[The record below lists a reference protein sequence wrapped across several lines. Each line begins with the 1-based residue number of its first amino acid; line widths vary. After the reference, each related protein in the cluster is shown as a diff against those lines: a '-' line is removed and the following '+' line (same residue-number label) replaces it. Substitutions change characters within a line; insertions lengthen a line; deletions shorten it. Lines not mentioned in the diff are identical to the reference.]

1 MADTKV
7 SSLTFLATIPDN
19 TDVLYIVDAGTS
31 KQITYQNLVGN
42 SIADLDSRIVALSG
56 NQSVNLSG
64 SVTANTAATEL
75 LRTDYT
81 YLSSEIDTAK
91 TSQQDIGAFVDQG
104 VSQTITLDGTTLTIL
119 SGIITNIS

>member
-42 SIADLDSRIVALSG
+42 SVADLDSRIVALSG

-81 YLSSEIDTAK
+81 YLSSEIDIAK
-91 TSQQDIGAFVDQG
+91 SSQQEIGAFVDQG
-104 VSQTITLDGTTLTIL
+104 VNQTVTIGSTTLTIL

>member
-7 SSLTFLATIPDN
+7 SSLTFLTTIPDN
-19 TDVLYIVDAGTS
+19 TDVLYIVDGGTS
-31 KQITYQNLVGN
+31 KQITYENLVG
-42 SIADLDSRIVALSG
+42 SSVTDLDSRIVALSG

-81 YLSSEIDTAK
+81 YLSSEIDIAK